1 MEIQL
6 RNNNREIYAPLKD
19 KWLMATPEEVVRQGF
34 ICYLVNEYGYT
45 LGQME
50 QELRVSN
57 AQRGQGSARADIVI
71 WRNEQERQ
79 ERKNAFIVVECKAE
93 KVTVR
98 KEDYF
103 QGSNYA
109 TWARAKFF
117 ITTNEKETKFFRVL
131 EEKLPLDIEEIID
144 VPKAKDVNN
153 EKEIARLYAQL
164 KTFERDEFQKLLFA
178 CHDVIRNND
187 KLSPE
192 MAFDEIS
199 KVLFMKIRQERT
211 QNGVFSKERFLQLK
225 KTQEDYETQIVG
237 KKSDKPFY
245 QHLFEQTKDTF
256 AKDEIFVPTDTLRI
270 REASFLQIVEKL
282 QRYNLSDTSDDVK
295 GIAFEEFLGKTFR
308 GDLGQ
313 FFTPRTL
320 VDFMIGLLDIQE
332 GELVCDPCCGTGGF
346 LIKSFEYIREKIEQD
361 IQQTKE
367 RFRQELLPENFDAL
381 PEKEQQDLMGQ
392 LQKLFNELNN
402 ELETNAKG
410 SRLHHL
416 SYNCIFGTDAE
427 PRSART
433 AKMNMIMHG
442 DGHGGVHHHDGL
454 LNVNG
459 IFENR
464 FDVIVT
470 NPPFGASVSKDLFVK
485 ESELQPK
492 EHYIKRYG
500 KEYTQAYE
508 AMLERYDALY
518 YNREKNNQNKDNDG
532 VSLLSFFETGSM
544 SGLTEVLFMERC
556 LNLLRK
562 GGRMGIVLPEG
573 FLNGANLQKVRD
585 FVEGRAKL
593 LAVVSIPQDVFI
605 SAGATVKSS
614 LVFLKKFTE
623 EEEQQYAQITERVT
637 LETKTRYQPT
647 IDEHAQAHEA
657 TEKELNKLK
666 KDLQNLKKT
675 KLPKADKDQQTQVLN
690 QQIKAKQ
697 LAYKAE
703 KQAFDAWK
711 KETEAQMN
719 TEIKAEIKNRFSYS
733 FPIVQAEKAGI
744 SSTGQKIESDLPAV
758 RTEFATYKQQAQ
770 LWQSKAI
777 QYTYTLTTEKSLQR
791 HHQEIL
797 NF

>member
-1 MEIQL
+1 MEIEL
-6 RNNNREIYAPLKD
+6 RNNNKEIYAPLKD
-19 KWLMATPEEVVRQGF
+19 KWLIATPEEIVRQRF
-34 ICYLVNEYGYT
+34 ICYLVDEYGYV
-45 LGQME
+45 LEQMA
-50 QELRVSN
+50 QEIRLTNSQN
-57 AQRGQGSARADIVI
+57 GNGSARADIVI
-71 WRNEQERQ
+71 WRSEQERR
-79 ERKNAFIVVECKAE
+79 ERKTAFIVVECKAE
-93 KVTVR
+93 NVTIR
-98 KEDYF
+98 KDDYF

-131 EEKLPLDIEEIID
+131 EEKLPLDIEEIVGI
-144 VPKAKDVNN
+144 PKAQDANN
-153 EKEIARLYAQL
+153 EKEIARIYAQL
-164 KTFERDEFQKLLFA
+164 KRFERDEFQKLLFA

-199 KVLFMKIRQERT
+199 KVLFMKIRHERT
-211 QNGVFSKERFLQLK
+211 QNSVFSKDKFLELK
-225 KTQEDYETQIVG
+225 KLKEDYEAQFG
-237 KKSDKPFY
+237 KKDNAPFY
-245 QHLFEQTKDTF
+245 QYLFEQTKLEF

-282 QRYNLSDTSDDVK
+282 QRHNLSDTSDDVK

-320 VDFMIGLLDIQE
+320 VDFMISLLDIQE

-346 LIKSFEYIREKIEQD
+346 LIKAFEYVREKIETD

-367 RFRQELLPENFDAL
+367 HFRQVLLPENFDAL
-381 PEKEQQDLMGQ
+381 PEKEQHTLINQ
-392 LQKLFNELNN
+392 LNGIFAELNKDLNSN
-402 ELETNAKG
+402 EKG
-410 SRLHHL
+410 SRLNHL

-492 EHYIKRYG
+492 ENYEKRYG
-500 KEYTQAYE
+500 TPYKEAYE
-508 AMLERYDALY
+508 QMLERYDALY

-532 VSLLSFFETGSM
+532 VSLLSLFEMGSM
-544 SGLTEVLFMERC
+544 SGLTEVLFVERC

-585 FVEGRAKL
+585 FAEGRAKL

-614 LVFLKKFTE
+614 LVFLKKFTKE
-623 EEEQQYAQITERVT
+623 EEKQYAEITERVT
-637 LETKTRYQPT
+637 LEIRTQYQPT
-647 IDEHAQAHEA
+647 IEERQIPL
-657 TEKELNKLK
+657 EKAEKAIEKLK
-666 KDLQNLKKT
+666 KDIATLKKA
-675 KLPKADKDQQTQVLN
+675 KLSKADKDQQTQALQN
-690 QQIKAKQ
+690 TLKDAQ
-697 LAYKAE
+697 LAYRNDKKDFE
-703 KQAFDAWK
+703 AWRK
-711 KETEAQMN
+711 DIEAQM
-719 TEIKAEIKNRFSYS
+719 TQEIKAEIKKRFSYA

-744 SSTGQKIESDLPAV
+744 SSTGQKIDSDLPEI
-758 RTEFATYKQQAQ
+758 RQEFAQYKQQAR
-770 LWQSKAI
+770 LWQSQALR
-777 QYTYTLTTEKSLQR
+777 YAYELSAEKQLQR
-791 HHQEIL
+791 TRETV